1 MAASRVRPGGALS
14 FILITAFLNQAGV
27 GILNPLYPFIVSD
40 YVAQKDAAFA
50 IALIY
55 TTFSLFQFI
64 AVPTLG
70 ALSDRYGRRPVLLIS
85 LLGSAAGYLI
95 FGIGGA
101 LWVLFLG
108 RLIDGVTGGNLAA
121 IYAYTADITAPA
133 ERTKTF
139 GLVGAV
145 AGLGFV
151 IGPAV
156 GGAIYSLTGTLG
168 APLYAAAAVTL
179 ANTLWGYFVMPE
191 SLSVEKRDP
200 RISLARLNPFSQLRY
215 VLAKPQLRL
224 LLGGVLMWMLAFA
237 MLQSNLSY
245 LTEDRLGWTPDGTS
259 VIFFTIGLV
268 GILTQGV
275 LVRRLLPII
284 GESKMAI
291 AGLGSMLTGFLVIA
305 FVSATGIAPVLFIAV
320 IFTAMGNGLITPSL
334 NGLLSQAVSVREQG
348 RVQGGSQSVQALGRV
363 VGPLWSGWT
372 YERIGRAT
380 PYLSGAVELGLA
392 VLAVVAAAPILAAH
406 QAETDEVSQLEP
418 ETDAI
423 S

>member
-1 MAASRVRPGGALS
+1 MEASRIKPGGAVS

-27 GILNPLYPFIVSD
+27 GILNPLYPFIVSK
-40 YVAQKDAAFA
+40 YVAQKDAALAVAVVYMAFP
-50 IALIY
+50 
-55 TTFSLFQFI
+55 LFQFI

-108 RLIDGVTGGNLAA
+108 RLIDGATGGNLATIFA
-121 IYAYTADITAPA
+121 YAADITPPA
-133 ERTKTF
+133 ERTRFF
-139 GLVGAV
+139 GMLGAV
-145 AGLGFV
+145 AGMGFV

-179 ANTLWGYFVMPE
+179 ANAIWGYFVMPE
-191 SLSVEKRDP
+191 SLPAEKRDLQ
-200 RISLARLNPFSQLRY
+200 ITLARLNPFSQLRY
-215 VLAKPQLRL
+215 VLVMPQLRL
-224 LLGGVLMWMLAFA
+224 LLGGVLMWMLAFSI
-237 MLQSNLSY
+237 LQSNLSY

-259 VIFFTIGLV
+259 AIFFTIGLV
-268 GILTQGV
+268 GILTQGF
-275 LVRRLLPII
+275 LVRRLLPIL
-284 GESKMAI
+284 GESKMAV
-291 AGLGSMLTGFLVIA
+291 AGLSSMLTGFLVIA
-305 FVSATGIAPVLFIAV
+305 FVSATGIAPVLFVAV
-320 IFTAMGNGLITPSL
+320 MFTALGNGLITPSL

-363 VGPLWSGWT
+363 LGPLWGGWA

-392 VLAVVAAAPILAAH
+392 ALMVVAAVPILAAH
-406 QAETDEVSQLEP
+406 RANVDEAMPLGP
-418 ETDAI
+418 ETDSAL
-423 S
+423 